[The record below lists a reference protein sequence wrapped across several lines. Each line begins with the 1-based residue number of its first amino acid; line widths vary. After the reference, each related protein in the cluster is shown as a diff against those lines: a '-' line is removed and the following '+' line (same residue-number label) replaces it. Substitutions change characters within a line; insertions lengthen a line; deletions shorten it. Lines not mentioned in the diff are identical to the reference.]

1 MEIRIY
7 SDYAPLTSSFQLLP
21 NEVQHSQFTDTTAC
35 HREDTQSTFIEK
47 RKNEMKRTHKWWIK

>member
-21 NEVQHSQFTDTTAC
+21 NEVQHSQFTDATAC
-35 HREDTQSTFIEK
+35 NREGAQYMFIEK
-47 RKNEMKRTHKWWIK
+47 RMNEKNSQAVD

>member
-21 NEVQHSQFTDTTAC
+21 NEVQHSQFTDATAC
-35 HREDTQSTFIEK
+35 NREGTQYMFIEK
-47 RKNEMKRTHKWWIK
+47 RMNEKNSQAVD